1 LSVTREGTQLFAQ
14 LTGQPRAKI
23 FAKSDSEFFYKIV
36 QAQISFQVDARG
48 QATGLV
54 LHQNGRDMNAPRID
68 AAAAQKIVAANEAKL
83 KNQTAT
89 PGSEAALRRLIEGI
103 LTDKPNYSEMSPE
116 LAQAVRDQLPKLEAG
131 MKQLGAVQSV
141 EFRGVGSQGWDLYEV
156 RQERGLSEWK
166 IALGDNGIIAGAL
179 VSNGP

>member
-1 LSVTREGTQLFAQ
+1 MHEDKPRGWCFIRMGGTWTHHASTPQPLRKLSPPTKQ
-14 LTGQPRAKI
+14 
-23 FAKSDSEFFYKIV
+23 SS
-36 QAQISFQVDARG
+36 
-48 QATGLV
+48 
-54 LHQNGRDMNAPRID
+54 
-68 AAAAQKIVAANEAKL
+68 
-83 KNQTAT
+83 KNRTAT
-89 PGSEAALRRLIEGI
+89 PGSEAALRRLIQGL